1 MKSLQNPIKISTFAA
16 KINHLVEGENK
27 IDEFKN

>member
-16 KINHLVEGENK
+16 QINHLVEGESK
-27 IDEFKN
+27 IEELKN